1 MSLPSSNTGSMNEAL
16 ALNVHLEINNQLH
29 NGFIVRYSSEPKEF
43 IIDSITNISMNS
55 LQSTQTFEVWQGVVQ
70 HGTALNDWQMHQNDQ
85 YLIASVPHA
94 LLQHLPIEQ
103 ATEKAYSTII
113 EQIEQW
119 GYPYLIRTWNFFPDI
134 TSNQFGA
141 NNNYQLFCSGRTRA
155 YAAHSLVSQ
164 PYPAAT
170 VIGTQQQDLH
180 VHFIASKTSG
190 IGIEN
195 TKQVSAFEY
204 PSSYSEDPPLF
215 SRALLHR
222 NQSQQ
227 ILFISGTASITGHNT
242 QFEGDINRQTEVC
255 LDNIQ
260 HLLNTAVH
268 EYQFT
273 NISLSD
279 LSQLKVFIKY
289 PEHLDT
295 VKTHIEGLIGIQT
308 PIVYLQGDMCRSDLL
323 IEIEALAIIPSI

>member
-1 MSLPSSNTGSMNEAL
+1 MPLPSTNKSSANQAL
-16 ALNVHLEINNQLH
+16 ALNVHCEINDQLH
-29 NGFIVRYSSEPKEF
+29 NGFSVRYSSEPKES
-43 IIDSITNISMNS
+43 IIDSITNITMTS
-55 LQSTQTFEVWQGVVQ
+55 LQAPQTFEVWQGVQ
-70 HGTALNDWQMHQNDQ
+70 GHNSTLNDWQIYQNDQ
-85 YLIASVPHA
+85 YLIASVPHT
-94 LLQHLPIEQ
+94 LLQHLPIDD
-103 ATEKAYSTII
+103 ATEKAYSMII
-113 EQIEQW
+113 EQLEQW
-119 GYPYLIRTWNFFPDI
+119 GYPYLIRTWNFFPEI
-134 TSNQFGA
+134 TSNSFGA
-141 NNNYQLFCSGRTRA
+141 SNNYQLFCSGRTRA

-170 VIGTQQQDLH
+170 VIGSQQQDLH
-180 VHFIASKTSG
+180 IHFIASKTSG

-215 SRALLHR
+215 SRALLHQ
-222 NQSQQ
+222 NDSQQ

-260 HLLNTAVH
+260 HLLNTAIH
-268 EYQFT
+268 EYKFT
-273 NISLSD
+273 NVSLSNF
-279 LSQLKVFIKY
+279 SQLKVFIKH

-295 VKTHIEGLIGIQT
+295 IQTHLQGLIGIQT

-323 IEIEALAIIPSI
+323 IEIEALAIIPTV